1 MKANS
6 IFLLLTFSLFILASF
21 LLLKL
26 NIDSI
31 SIDFLFVEL
40 EINKGKLVLLSFC
53 SGLIFTIFIEVLYF
67 LLKKKNQE

>member
-31 SIDFLFVEL
+31 SFDFLFVEL

-53 SGLIFTIFIEVLYF
+53 SGLIFAIFIEILYF